1 MAFSDSDSPLSS
13 PPPSEDEAPISRH
26 VDVKPPPTKRQKS
39 KKPSTTTTKIKLKA
53 PAASPR
59 SPSPQPKKKW
69 KEEPPHVPTLAD
81 SHELAIIV
89 MFRSRFADAFKGV
102 PNLGCQDIERGIVD
116 STPSEQVEQLLCAL
130 VSLCLNRKKPVEY
143 VVTSCVF

>member
-1 MAFSDSDSPLSS
+1 
-13 PPPSEDEAPISRH
+13 
-26 VDVKPPPTKRQKS
+26 
-39 KKPSTTTTKIKLKA
+39 
-53 PAASPR
+53 
-59 SPSPQPKKKW
+59 
-69 KEEPPHVPTLAD
+69 VPTLAD
-81 SHELAIIV
+81 SRELAIIV

-143 VVTSCVF
+143 VVTS

>member
-1 MAFSDSDSPLSS
+1 MTFSDSDSPLSS

-26 VDVKPPPTKRQKS
+26 ADVKPPPAKRQKS
-39 KKPSTTTTKIKLKA
+39 KKPSTTTTTKIKLKA
-53 PAASPR
+53 PAAPPR

-81 SHELAIIV
+81 SRELAIIV

-143 VVTSCVF
+143 VVTS